1 MGGNCGAGGAGGG
14 GGRAIGSSS
23 TNTGSSRVG
32 LPHLWQKRA
41 SSGSRAPQVQDSGTP
56 SVWHV
61 ILDFA
66 MSGPILLVI
75 ADPSAPFLKP
85 LARISGSVRVIVSD
99 DPAKLGEA
107 AAEADAILYAA
118 TKATLLS
125 GLLSRA
131 SRARWIHSLW
141 TGVEGILT
149 PEMLA
154 HPAQLTNGRGVF
166 RWPLADWVT
175 AAMLH
180 FSFDLGRV
188 IRQQQAGVWEPFI
201 AGMLEGKTLGIVG
214 YGSIG
219 SAAAAR
225 AKGFGM
231 KIAALRRKQGPPDA
245 LVDAF
250 YTFPQLRDMLAASD
264 YVLLATPITT
274 ETRGMIGAAEIAA
287 MKPSSVLINVGRGA
301 VVDEAALI
309 QALQAG
315 KIRGAALD
323 VFTVEPLPAGHPFYG
338 MANVLVSPHTA
349 DRVDGFL
356 GPPVE
361 AFLENLQRFLKGEP
375 LECVV
380 DKHAGY

>member
-1 MGGNCGAGGAGGG
+1 
-14 GGRAIGSSS
+14 
-23 TNTGSSRVG
+23 
-32 LPHLWQKRA
+32 
-41 SSGSRAPQVQDSGTP
+41 
-56 SVWHV
+56 
-61 ILDFA
+61 

-75 ADPSAPFLKP
+75 ADASAPFLGP
-85 LARISGSVRVIVSD
+85 LARLTGVRVIVSD
-99 DPAKLGEA
+99 EPAKLSEA
-107 AAEADAILYAA
+107 APDADAILYAA
-118 TKATLLS
+118 TKA
-125 GLLSRA
+125 GLLARVLSHA

-166 RWPLADWVT
+166 RWPLADWVM

-188 IRQQQAGVWEPFI
+188 IRQQQAGVWETFI
-201 AGMLEGKTLGIVG
+201 STMLHGKTLGIIG

-219 SAAAAR
+219 SAAASR

-231 KIAALRRKQGPPDA
+231 KIAALRRTQGANDP
-245 LVDAF
+245 LVDVF
-250 YTFPQLRDMLAASD
+250 YARPQLLDLIAASD
-264 YVLLATPITT
+264 YLLLATPITP

-287 MKPSSVLINVGRGA
+287 MKSSAVLINVGRGP

-309 QALQAG
+309 EALESG

-323 VFTVEPLPAGHPFYG
+323 VFTVEPLPAGHPFYR
-338 MANVLVSPHTA
+338 MTNVLLSPHTA
-349 DRVDGFL
+349 DRVEGFL

-361 AFLENLQRFLKGEP
+361 AFLENLERFLNGKP
-375 LECVV
+375 LENLV